1 MQPSFTAL
9 ALAAALLLA
18 APAFASEPAPC
29 APSEAQVP
37 GLRTPLIKRNDDAVD
52 LAKAYYATASGQTKM
67 FEKRRYAFDV
77 VRAGETWSVAITWM
91 RRPRYFW
98 EDWKRAGRVG
108 KVSLCGLDGR
118 LMGIE
123 VTY

>member
-1 MQPSFTAL
+1 MKSCFPALPLVAVL
-9 ALAAALLLA
+9 ALAA
-18 APAFASEPAPC
+18 PAWAGEPAPC
-29 APSEAQVP
+29 APGETQIP
-37 GLRTPLIKRNDDAVD
+37 GLKTPLIKRNDDAVD
-52 LAKAYYATASGQTKM
+52 LAKAYFATASSQSKM
-67 FEKRRYAFDV
+67 FDKRRYAFDV
-77 VRAGETWSVAITWM
+77 VRAGETWSVTITWM

-108 KVSLCGLDGR
+108 KVNLCGLDGR